1 MFSYLYMGSNIYYLI
16 FAMIILYLLVI
27 SYSTI
32 VHTAS
37 TAANNTANITTSM
50 FNKVSYGLISGPVF
64 NFN

>member
-1 MFSYLYMGSNIYYLI
+1 MESNIYYLI

-37 TAANNTANITTSM
+37 SVATSTADVSTSM
-50 FNKVSYGLISGPVF
+50 FNKISYDLVNGPVF